1 MSNLRIAYI
10 INDAAFFVSHRL
22 PIAIEV
28 LKQGGKVCIITG
40 QNISTKIEN
49 EAIKKLKEL
58 KIKHYRCLFS
68 QSFRNP
74 IKEIIGLYQ
83 SIIFLRKFNPS
94 TIHSATAKGNLIA
107 SIASNFVNIN
117 KLILSVSGVGT
128 LIIGKNNLKRNIYFF
143 LYRFLIKVSLKRIN
157 YNIIFQNKDDCKNY
171 KSFLNF
177 KNEQSFIIAGSGV
190 DTSSLKPVIKNKN
203 TRNILL
209 PARLLYE
216 KGIEEFVKASK
227 LLKQKNV
234 KGIFYLCGDS
244 NSINPS
250 KIKLDIIEKWVDEG
264 LIIYRGYYSD
274 IQKMYQD
281 IDIVCLPSW
290 REGFPKVLM
299 EAASFGLP
307 VITTDVPGCR
317 DAVIKN
323 VTGILVPAKDEIKLA
338 NAISKLFEDVNLRK
352 KMGKANRELAIEKFD
367 LVQIVNKVIKLYY

>member
-22 PIAIEV
+22 PIAVEV
-28 LKQGGKVCIITG
+28 LKQGGKVCLITG
-40 QNISTKIEN
+40 QNINTKIEH
-49 EAIKKLKEL
+49 EAVKKLKEL

-107 SIASNFVNIN
+107 SIASNFVDIN

-128 LIIGKNNLKRNIYFF
+128 LIIGKNNLKKNIYFF
-143 LYRFLIKVSLKRIN
+143 LYKFLIKASLKRIN
-157 YNIIFQNKDDCKNY
+157 YNIIFQNKDDRKNY

-177 KNEQSFIIAGSGV
+177 KNEQSVIIAGSGV
-190 DTSSLKPVIKNKN
+190 DTSSLKPVINKKN

-227 LLKQKNV
+227 LLK
-234 KGIFYLCGDS
+234 
-244 NSINPS
+244 
-250 KIKLDIIEKWVDEG
+250 
-264 LIIYRGYYSD
+264 
-274 IQKMYQD
+274 
-281 IDIVCLPSW
+281 
-290 REGFPKVLM
+290 
-299 EAASFGLP
+299 
-307 VITTDVPGCR
+307 
-317 DAVIKN
+317 
-323 VTGILVPAKDEIKLA
+323 
-338 NAISKLFEDVNLRK
+338 K
-352 KMGKANRELAIEKFD
+352 KK
-367 LVQIVNKVIKLYY
+367 